1 MYERRL
7 VRRYGRVELEEEE
20 DDMLYV
26 TGGNGLL
33 GRERS
38 MIVWLGGRKRR
49 RKRCISI
56 CLHDVFFPHKCL
68 VKDTRTRRERRET
81 GRGVFEQ

>member
-1 MYERRL
+1 MFGMKPRVGMYERRL
-7 VRRYGRVELEEEE
+7 VRRYGRVEQEEEE

-38 MIVWLGGRKRR
+38 MMFG
-49 RKRCISI
+49 
-56 CLHDVFFPHKCL
+56 L
-68 VKDTRTRRERRET
+68 VA
-81 GRGVFEQ
+81 